1 MKPLRT
7 AFAACL
13 VITWLGACSSE
24 DPSTPDAGQGGPYD
38 GCRQEGEELN
48 AKVIGATCCEG
59 LTRIEDTQ
67 YRDGGVCE
75 PVPPD
80 LKVCTR
86 CGNGQCGPGES
97 PCNCPQDCP

>member
-1 MKPLRT
+1 MTPLRAT
-7 AFAACL
+7 LAACL
-13 VITWLGACSSE
+13 IFALLSACSSE
-24 DPSTPDAGQGGPYD
+24 DSSTPGGPYD

-48 AKVIGATCCEG
+48 AKVIGAACCEG
-59 LTRIEDTQ
+59 LIRIEATQ
-67 YRDGGVCE
+67 FRDGGICE